1 MEQGFSGRS
10 QSGPVQPKGKKE
22 VFRFRKTIK
31 LFTSLTIGADAA
43 KASQGALAAAAILAT
58 VCPPTV
64 VDHRFT
70 SAPFKASRALA
81 AVGEARAVDAEAA
94 VFAVAANIF

>member
-1 MEQGFSGRS
+1 MVGRRAGRS
-10 QSGPVQPKGKKE
+10 SLRGKKKCLDLE
-22 VFRFRKTIK
+22 RLK

-70 SAPFKASRALA
+70 SAPLKASRALA